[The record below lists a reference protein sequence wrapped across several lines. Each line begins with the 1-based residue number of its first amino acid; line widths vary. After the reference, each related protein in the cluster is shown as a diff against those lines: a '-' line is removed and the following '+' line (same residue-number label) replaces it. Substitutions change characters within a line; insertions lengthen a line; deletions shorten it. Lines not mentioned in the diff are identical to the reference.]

1 MAKPT
6 EDYWITVRFKS
17 NGVKERTFTGSDDNV
32 LLCNFVKDN
41 FINAREIE
49 YNWSFSKEENWLN
62 DNWVWSK
69 RKESK

>member
-1 MAKPT
+1 MTKPT

-41 FINAREIE
+41 FINA
-49 YNWSFSKEENWLN
+49 KETLFIN
-62 DNWVWSK
+62 SICGIC
-69 RKESK
+69 SSIYY

>member
-17 NGVKERTFTGSDDNV
+17 NGIKERTFTGSDDNV

-41 FINAREIE
+41 FINAKEIE
-49 YNWSFSKEENWLN
+49 YNWSFSKEKNHVVCLQYLFRGPN
-62 DNWVWSK
+62 HL
-69 RKESK
+69 